1 MTKEKIQYLLSDLE
15 FLPHINELA
24 ENFTKLYFLKFNTK
38 ISKEQFLS
46 SYLDFIETQPN
57 KILKTKFFTLY
68 KQVCK
73 NDMSALVILPAC
85 KILNEEHLYKI
96 GKSALERIFYKKIY
110 FYQKEKG

>member
-1 MTKEKIQYLLSDLE
+1 M
-15 FLPHINELA
+15 
-24 ENFTKLYFLKFNTK
+24 
-38 ISKEQFLS
+38 
-46 SYLDFIETQPN
+46 
-57 KILKTKFFTLY
+57 LY
-68 KQVCK
+68 KQVCE